1 MMAKTDKTVQTF
13 SVFTE
18 EEAIGFLKL
27 FKGLAL
33 SLSDFISSELKVNF
47 SLLDI
52 EYINETYT
60 DILTKMPNNCTYYQL
75 KWFEKYA
82 IMLADNDL
90 IIRLSNCMLGGEG
103 IIEEREEGTFFF
115 SEEMLKDELA
125 LWVTRYFNKIHSR
138 VEVERTESDINLVH
152 VFYPDDNLFTY
163 GLKQH

>member
-75 KWFEKYA
+75 KWFEKGILRIFCNPLYH
-82 IMLADNDL
+82 I
-90 IIRLSNCMLGGEG
+90 LSQFKL
-103 IIEEREEGTFFF
+103 
-115 SEEMLKDELA
+115 
-125 LWVTRYFNKIHSR
+125 
-138 VEVERTESDINLVH
+138 
-152 VFYPDDNLFTY
+152 
-163 GLKQH
+163 